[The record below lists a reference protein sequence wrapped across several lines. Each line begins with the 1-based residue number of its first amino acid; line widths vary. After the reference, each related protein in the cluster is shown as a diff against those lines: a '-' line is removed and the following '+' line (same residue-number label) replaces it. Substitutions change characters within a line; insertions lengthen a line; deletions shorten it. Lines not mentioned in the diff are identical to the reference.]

1 MHFSRLVASA
11 VWATTAAAFPHLWGG
26 SDAVVDTTA
35 RSAPA
40 TLAKRCT
47 NSADD
52 RACWGDYDISTNYYD
67 TGPDTGVT
75 REFWWEI
82 TNTTASPD
90 GIERIVLAIN
100 GTVPGPTI
108 YADWGDTIVVHV
120 TNSLANNGS
129 SIHFHGIRQ
138 NYTNQNDGVPSLTQC
153 PIAPGESYTY
163 TWKATQYGTSW
174 YHSHYYV
181 QAWDGVFGGIQ
192 INGPATADYDE
203 DLGVL
208 ILNDWM
214 HATADQELIRA
225 EQRGPPTLT
234 GGLLNG
240 TNTYTDSTTNTTTGA
255 RLATTFVA
263 GTRYR
268 LRLVNAAA
276 DTQFRFSIDNH
287 TLSVVAA
294 DFVPIV
300 PYAAESVSLSMGQR
314 YDVVVTANATTTTT
328 DVTDFW
334 MRAIMV
340 QACSNNDSPNNV
352 LGIVRYD
359 GTSTADPTTTAWAS
373 ATDDGSA
380 ACADEPLASLVP
392 YVAVDAT
399 DLDTPTNTTTFA
411 VDLYT
416 SNGIGLWEMGSTSFV
431 SQWDYPSLLQVSEG
445 NHTWDG
451 AAQNV
456 YQYPQ
461 ANTWN
466 YLVVQTTNQ
475 QPHPMHM
482 HGHDFWVLGQ
492 GTGTYDATTA
502 SLTLANPPRR
512 DVVLLPGDGYV
523 VIAFYTD
530 NPGVW
535 LLHCHIAWH
544 TSEGLAIQLL
554 ERESEIPA
562 LLDAALNTT
571 CAAWDTYMAND
582 GLVQADSGI

>member
-1 MHFSRLVASA
+1 MHFSRVVASA
-11 VWATTAAAFPHLWGG
+11 VWAATASAFPHFWTTRD
-26 SDAVVDTTA
+26 SPSEVAARDAA
-35 RSAPA
+35 LS
-40 TLAKRCT
+40 KRCT

-67 TGPDTGVT
+67 TSPDTGVT
-75 REFWWEI
+75 REFWWDI
-82 TNTTASPD
+82 TNTTAAPD
-90 GIERIVLAIN
+90 GIERIILAIN

-108 YADWGDTIVVHV
+108 YADWGDTVVVHV

-163 TWKATQYGTSW
+163 TWKATQYGSSW

-192 INGPATADYDE
+192 INGPATANYDE

-214 HATADQELIRA
+214 HETADVEILSA
-225 EQRGPPTLT
+225 EAHGPPTLN

-240 TNTYTDSTTNTTTGA
+240 TNTYTDSTTGTTTGS
-255 RLATTFVA
+255 RFQTTFVA
-263 GTRYR
+263 GQRYR

-287 TLSVVAA
+287 TLSVIAA

-300 PYAAESVSLSMGQR
+300 PYTAESVSISMGQR
-314 YDVVVTANATTTTT
+314 YDVVVTANATTTES
-328 DVTDFW
+328 VTDFW

-340 QACSNNDSPNNV
+340 QSCSDNDSPNNV

-359 GTSTADPTTTAWAS
+359 SSSTSDPTSTAWSS
-373 ATDDGSA
+373 ATDDGTV
-380 ACADEPLASLVP
+380 ACADEPMASLVP
-392 YVAVDAT
+392 YLAVAAT
-399 DLDTPTNTTTFA
+399 DDPTNTTTFA

-416 SNGIGLWEMGSTSFV
+416 SNGIGLWEMGATSFV
-431 SQWDYPSLLQVSEG
+431 SQWDYPTLLQVSEG
-445 NHTWDG
+445 NDTWG
-451 AAQNV
+451 TAQNV
-456 YQYPQ
+456 YQYPD
-461 ANTWN
+461 ANTWA
-466 YLVVQTTNQ
+466 YMVIQTTNQ
-475 QPHPMHM
+475 QPHPMHL
-482 HGHDFWVLGQ
+482 HGHDFWVIGQ
-492 GTGTYDATTA
+492 GTGTYDATTTE
-502 SLTLANPPRR
+502 LTLTNAPRR
-512 DVVLLPGDGYV
+512 DVVLLPGDGFV

-530 NPGVW
+530 NPGAW
-535 LLHCHIAWH
+535 LMHCHIAWH
-544 TSEGLAIQLL
+544 TTEGLAIQLL

-562 LLDAALNTT
+562 LLDTALNTT
-571 CAAWDTYMAND
+571 CAAWDTYTAAD
-582 GLVQADSGI
+582 AIVQDDSGI